1 MNREAL
7 KSEMEKKHL
16 SADQL
21 AAKSGVDRSTIY
33 RILNGESN
41 CSIESARKIV
51 TALNLSAATA
61 KSIFFE
67 KERA

>member
-67 KERA
+67 KGRA